1 MITTLSRPCPD
12 DPRSS
17 CSDLPAPTN
26 LTFPCTRFSPP
37 PRASIAPHHFH
48 PAHLPRTAQTAHDPH
63 LRPLTLVTHYSIK
76 VFITLSF
83 HPRTFTFPRPFILIA
98 NVPPDTLAA
107 FLSNPFG
114 PLPPAFTLRAP
125 ALRDCYLSTVCP
137 WHSHT
142 GPLEQP
148 ALHIPLATQVRAHT
162 RLAATQCGIAV
173 LWYYIRSS
181 VPCQS
186 DPAPSAFC
194 FMPPPIALR
203 SMVSLFRYLVLIHPN
218 AACRTSSCIR
228 YARENLK
235 THGTHVIESMLRCP
249 IQSERQVPR

>member
-1 MITTLSRPCPD
+1 MITTLSRPCFD

-17 CSDLPAPTN
+17 CSDPLAPTN
-26 LTFPCTRFSPP
+26 PTFPLTRFSSSSEHCASSLQPRPP
-37 PRASIAPHHFH
+37 PSDRADS
-48 PAHLPRTAQTAHDPH
+48 HDPH
-63 LRPLTLVTHYSIK
+63 LPLLTLVTHYSIK
-76 VFITLSF
+76 VFITLPF
-83 HPRTFTFPRPFILIA
+83 HSCTSTFPRPFILIA
-98 NVPPDTLAA
+98 DVPPNTLAA
-107 FLSNPFG
+107 FSSNPFG
-114 PLPPAFTLRAP
+114 PLLLAFTLRTP

-228 YARENLK
+228 YTRENLK
-235 THGTHVIESMLRCP
+235 THRTHLIEPARCP

>member
-1 MITTLSRPCPD
+1 MITTLSRPCFD

-17 CSDLPAPTN
+17 CSDPLAPTN
-26 LTFPCTRFSPP
+26 PTFPLTRFSSSSEHCASSLQPRPP
-37 PRASIAPHHFH
+37 PSDRADS
-48 PAHLPRTAQTAHDPH
+48 HDPH
-63 LRPLTLVTHYSIK
+63 LPLLTLVTHYSIK

-142 GPLEQP
+142 GPLEHP
-148 ALHIPLATQVRAHT
+148 HCISRWRRRCART

-173 LWYYIRSS
+173 LWSYIRSS